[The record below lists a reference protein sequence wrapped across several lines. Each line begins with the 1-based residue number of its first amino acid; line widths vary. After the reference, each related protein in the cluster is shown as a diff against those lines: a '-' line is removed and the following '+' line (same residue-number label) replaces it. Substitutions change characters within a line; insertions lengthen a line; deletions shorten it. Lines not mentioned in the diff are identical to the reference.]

1 MAMELPSTRMF
12 SNRDLLRIMVPL
24 VIEQALA
31 NLVGLIDGI
40 MVSAAGEA
48 AISGVS
54 LVNMISGVI
63 LVLFGALTTGGAVV
77 TSQYLGARQKEQAR
91 QSAGQMVLMAFA
103 FSTLLMT
110 ICLLLTE
117 PILRLFFGAV
127 DDDVM
132 TASVVYFR
140 YNAVSFPFIALYSAG
155 AAIFRSMGNSKISMR
170 ISMIKNVVNVI
181 GNAICIYGLK
191 MGVEGVAI
199 PTVVSRIVG
208 AILIL
213 IPACDSRQELSID
226 LKNLLHIHGGM
237 MRKIVHI
244 GIPTAFENSLF
255 QLGRTLVTSMV
266 TAFGTVHIAA
276 NATANSITAI
286 VIIISQGMSLGV
298 ITVIGQCLGA
308 HDTEQAKYYAKKL
321 LLWCYV
327 SQGLIQALLLIFQD
341 QAIGLYSN
349 LSPDTIELTKKL
361 MTVHLVCAIPMYPVS
376 FMLPNALR
384 AANDGKYTMTVSL
397 LSMALCRIAMSWV
410 LCTQMKWGA
419 LGIWVAMV
427 MDWVFRSAFFVTRW
441 FSEKW
446 KKHCYLT

>member
-1 MAMELPSTRMF
+1 
-12 SNRDLLRIMVPL
+12 
-24 VIEQALA
+24 
-31 NLVGLIDGI
+31 
-40 MVSAAGEA
+40 
-48 AISGVS
+48 
-54 LVNMISGVI
+54 
-63 LVLFGALTTGGAVV
+63 
-77 TSQYLGARQKEQAR
+77 
-91 QSAGQMVLMAFA
+91 
-103 FSTLLMT
+103 
-110 ICLLLTE
+110 
-117 PILRLFFGAV
+117 
-127 DDDVM
+127 M